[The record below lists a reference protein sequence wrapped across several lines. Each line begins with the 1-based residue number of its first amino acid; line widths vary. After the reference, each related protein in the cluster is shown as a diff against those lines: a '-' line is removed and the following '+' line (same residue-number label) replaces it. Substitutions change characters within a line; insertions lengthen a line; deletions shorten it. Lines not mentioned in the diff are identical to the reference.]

1 MGGRRKKPT
10 KPRFLEKALEKRRKD
25 IRAVYISTYI
35 PRRCGLATYT
45 KDLTNAINVLNP
57 AYLAEI
63 MALENP
69 VEPVDYPWEVK
80 IRIHKDALEDYLQAA
95 KYLNKSGTQIVS
107 LQHEY
112 GIFGGKWGQY
122 ILNLAERLKK
132 PLVTTFHT
140 VLAKPEPRAKEIL
153 VELGKLSAA
162 VIVMG
167 MEAKKRLKEIY
178 QIPED
183 KTVLIPH
190 GVPDLPRGPT
200 DFMKKALGLGEG
212 LVLTSSNLITPSRGV
227 EYVIRAMPEIL
238 KKAPQAR
245 YFVLGETHPVYKAYK
260 GEAYRQELARLV
272 QDLNLQKRVIFVNKY
287 LSLKDLIKFFKATDI
302 FLTPYLD
309 ADQVTSGAL
318 AYAVGAGKVCISTPY
333 LYAQELLAD
342 DRGILVPFRD
352 PKAISKSV
360 LEVISNSN
368 SKKREK
374 MEEKAYAYGRKMI
387 WTNVAL
393 SHLDLFSLVVNGDLN
408 QNHEKS

>member
-1 MGGRRKKPT
+1 MAGKNKKPT
-10 KPRFLEKALEKRRKD
+10 GPRFLAKALEKRRKD

-45 KDLTNAINVLNP
+45 KDLTNAINILNP
-57 AYLAEI
+57 TYLAEI

-80 IRIHKDALEDYLQAA
+80 IRVHKDALEDYLQAA
-95 KYLNKSGTQIVS
+95 KYLNNSGTQIIS

-112 GIFGGKWGQY
+112 GIFGGKWGRY
-122 ILNLAERLKK
+122 ILNLAERLEK

-140 VLAKPEPRAKEIL
+140 VLARPEPGAKEIL

-167 MEAKKRLKEIY
+167 TEAKKRLKEIY

-200 DFMKKALGLGEG
+200 DSMKKGLGLGEG

-227 EYVIRAMPEIL
+227 EYIIRAMPEIL
-238 KKAPQAR
+238 KKDPRAR

-260 GEAYRQELARLV
+260 GEAYREELARLV
-272 QDLNLQKRVIFVNKY
+272 EDLNLQKRVIFVNKY
-287 LSLKDLIKFFKATDI
+287 LSLKDLIKFLKATDI

-309 ADQVTSGAL
+309 ADQVTSGSL

-342 DRGILVPFRD
+342 GRGILVPFRD
-352 PKAISKSV
+352 PEAISQAV
-360 LEVISNSN
+360 LGIIADSE
-368 SKKREK
+368 KRK
-374 MEEKAYAYGRKMI
+374 TMEEKAYDYGRKMI
-387 WTNVAL
+387 WVNVAL
-393 SHLDLFSLVVNGDLN
+393 RHLDLFSLVINGKR
-408 QNHEKS
+408 ES